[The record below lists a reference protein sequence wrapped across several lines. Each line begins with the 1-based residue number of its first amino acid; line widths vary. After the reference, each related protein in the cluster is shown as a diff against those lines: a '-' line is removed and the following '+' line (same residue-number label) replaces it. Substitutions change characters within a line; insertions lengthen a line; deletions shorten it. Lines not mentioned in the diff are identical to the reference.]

1 MMLSV
6 RSISVLL
13 ESVIKILPPRMNN
26 ECALSSVLSRM
37 SRVYI
42 CIPVYKY
49 IYLLGSACF
58 LQFSP
63 SLALSLI

>member
-13 ESVIKILPPRMNN
+13 ESVIKILPPRMN